1 MGRLRVKILIAIAM
15 LTVMCST
22 ISVPWPALGQ
32 VQTNNAITDVDG
44 ILVGHSTNAA
54 GSVGT
59 TVVYAPDTAIGA
71 FDVRG
76 GWPIT
81 VETDLMDPKN
91 LVQKVNAIVISGGGQ
106 VGLEPRTGV
115 MRCLEERQEGFSVG
129 VTAAEVVPIVPGAA
143 INDVG
148 RIGDTAKPTADD
160 GYQACMT
167 AADGPVTQG
176 NVGAGTGAVAGGIKG
191 GFGTASSNLGNGV
204 WVGAAVAVGSYG
216 RPWVPGSCV
225 LHFARYAA
233 LGAEYGTY
241 QPPSAS
247 ECAAADGKLPVEVG
261 NSVAVVAT
269 NFALSKAQAEKM
281 AGIGQDG
288 LARAITPSHTS
299 LDGDPVFALSTGTLE
314 VVGDCQ
320 ANAPSLAPTVCAI
333 VLNSI
338 FAMAADTL
346 SRAVNHAIL
355 EAQTVGAVK
364 SYCDTFPSS
373 CGQAS
378 AQAKDAALVGGV
390 SGRSS
395 VPDGA
400 PGSVERSLVLTL
412 MLLIGS
418 AVLYKLA
425 IRSRSSKADL
435 RESPQVAVSHYGRG
449 MK

>member
-1 MGRLRVKILIAIAM
+1 MGRTRVRTFVAIAM
-15 LTVMCST
+15 LTVTCST
-22 ISVPWPALGQ
+22 VAIPWPALAQ
-32 VQTNNAITDVDG
+32 ATNNAITDVDG

-54 GSVGT
+54 GFVGS
-59 TVVYAPDTAIGA
+59 TVVYAPDGAIGA
-71 FDVRG
+71 VDVRG

-81 VETDLMDPKN
+81 VETDLMDPRN
-91 LVQKVNAIVISGGGQ
+91 LVQKVNAVVISGGGQ
-106 VGLEPRTGV
+106 FGLEPRTGV

-129 VTAAEVVPIVPGAA
+129 VTPAEVVPIVPGAA
-143 INDVG
+143 INDFG
-148 RIGDTAKPTADD
+148 RIGESAKPTADN

-167 AADGPVTQG
+167 AADGTVAQG

-225 LHFARYAA
+225 LHFSRYAT

-241 QPPSAS
+241 EPPSAA
-247 ECAAADGKLPVEVG
+247 ECAAAGSKLPIEIG

-269 NFALSKAQAEKM
+269 NFALSKAQAQKM

-288 LARAITPSHTS
+288 LARAIRPSHTS
-299 LDGDPVFALSTGTLE
+299 LDGDAVFALSTGSLE
-314 VVGDCQ
+314 AVGDCQ
-320 ANAPSLAPTVCAI
+320 AQAPHLLPIICAI

-338 FAMAADTL
+338 FSMAADTL

-378 AQAKDAALVGGV
+378 AQAKDVTLVGGV
-390 SGRSS
+390 SSP
-395 VPDGA
+395 PDGV
-400 PGSVERSLVLTL
+400 PSGVRPLLVLTL
-412 MLLIGS
+412 MLLIGF
-418 AVLYKLA
+418 AVLYQLSM
-425 IRSRSSKADL
+425 RSRSSKADL
-435 RESPQVAVSHYGRG
+435 RESPQVARSRTGRG